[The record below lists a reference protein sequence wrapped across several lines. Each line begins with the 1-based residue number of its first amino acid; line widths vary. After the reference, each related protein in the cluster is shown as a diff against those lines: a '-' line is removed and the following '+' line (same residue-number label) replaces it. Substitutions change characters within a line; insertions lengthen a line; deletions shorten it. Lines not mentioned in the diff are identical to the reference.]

1 MNHLPWETRRCW
13 IFCTQTH
20 TKKQICETF
29 LHYGQHFVQQNQ
41 RCQRQKMITNNRT
54 GAAWRDCAL
63 DPAARPPDVKAG
75 CEVDGTSR
83 ISTAWRVKSK
93 KLDTRGPCV
102 STIQCYFF
110 FKKIVKQN
118 AQGRSGFVR
127 DWGKY
132 HPDRKVQFSTKCRI
146 FLDIFK
152 KILFCQEVIL
162 QNLQRRSNTYIHTY
176 IWHPFDIASCS
187 FAKKKKKLRC
197 KIFGKPVHS
206 WHTLSKESRHPSRF
220 RTSLLL
226 KFLELSFLPCHTGS
240 PSQA

>member
-127 DWGKY
+127 DWANITQTE
-132 HPDRKVQFSTKCRI
+132 RSSFQ
-146 FLDIFK
+146 
-152 KILFCQEVIL
+152 
-162 QNLQRRSNTYIHTY
+162 QNVVYFWIYSRRYY
-176 IWHPFDIASCS
+176 
-187 FAKKKKKLRC
+187 FAR
-197 KIFGKPVHS
+197 
-206 WHTLSKESRHPSRF
+206 R
-220 RTSLLL
+220 
-226 KFLELSFLPCHTGS
+226 
-240 PSQA
+240 